1 MTKDKLDMFD
11 EARAMVATLK
21 LCGITQDELAERLGV
36 SQSYVANKLRL
47 LKLEKEEVELIQ
59 ESKLTERHARA
70 VLRLDNKEK
79 RLEALRRTIEM
90 GLNVRE
96 CEAVVEL
103 LREADLPKGLLG
115 LSPSLSLDRF
125 LEVLKESLSNLRS
138 TGVKTREYTERLG
151 GKLYITL
158 AIELP

>member
-1 MTKDKLDMFD
+1 
-11 EARAMVATLK
+11 
-21 LCGITQDELAERLGV
+21 
-36 SQSYVANKLRL
+36 
-47 LKLEKEEVELIQ
+47 
-59 ESKLTERHARA
+59 
-70 VLRLDNKEK
+70 
-79 RLEALRRTIEM
+79 M